1 MNNTVDRA
9 GTGQER
15 VDEAGELARRMVR
28 CPDWLNLRAA
38 CIVAAAAEK
47 TRSAVVV
54 TKGGLMADARS
65 VIDLMA
71 LGVEPGETLEVL
83 AEGEDA
89 VGAVRS
95 MTALIND
102 NFEVKAGTPLATL
115 VASLVPGLPKTSAA
129 GSR

>member
-1 MNNTVDRA
+1 MNDTVEREDTGRDRA
-9 GTGQER
+9 VEP
-15 VDEAGELARRMVR
+15 GEIARRMVR

-47 TRSAVVV
+47 IGSAVVV
-54 TKGGLMADARS
+54 TKGGVMADARS

-71 LGVEPGETLEVL
+71 LGVEPGETLEIL

-89 VGAVRS
+89 AEAVR
-95 MTALIND
+95 ALAALVTG
-102 NFEVKAGTPLATL
+102 NFEVRAGTPLAASMATL
-115 VASLVPGLPKTSAA
+115 SPGLPGKLNA